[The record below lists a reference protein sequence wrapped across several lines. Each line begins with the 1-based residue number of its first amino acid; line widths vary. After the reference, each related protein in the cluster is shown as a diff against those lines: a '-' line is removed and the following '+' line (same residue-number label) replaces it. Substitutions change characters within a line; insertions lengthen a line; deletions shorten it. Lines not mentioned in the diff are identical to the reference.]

1 MGQTRLGSR
10 QNMFLL
16 FSCLLDQIHVGLW
29 AKAFYMLFHSGQN
42 LWRTYW
48 RDSTTNG
55 HKSKSKILM
64 CRAEFILSGSYCLV
78 PAYILPEYLVSTK
91 LFAWPEYL
99 VSSLYRVTVTRPLL
113 LLNITLDYY
122 TPERGFEF
130 VAGAV
135 AVLYP
140 TRPFDKI
147 LDFNKVVAVLVAVAV
162 AVVPNVRAPG
172 YALDWKKVLF

>member
-1 MGQTRLGSR
+1 MGLTWLGSR

-16 FSCLLDQIHVGLW
+16 FSCLLGQIHVGLW

-48 RDSTTNG
+48 RVSTKNG
-55 HKSKSKILM
+55 HKSKSKILVR
-64 CRAEFILSGSYCLV
+64 RAEFIFSRSYCLV

-130 VAGAV
+130 VAVAV
-135 AVLYP
+135 AVLFP